1 MYLVDNSSDVP
12 YGLPYPYLVEFLP
25 FVGVEPYTMGFKY
38 MFNLFPLPIG
48 LLNILSSI
56 PTENKNYTREGVEK
70 VVRYNIEIVY

>member
-38 MFNLFPLPIG
+38 MFNLFPLPIELVSSVG
-48 LLNILSSI
+48 IPKVQVYVQSI
-56 PTENKNYTREGVEK
+56 PTTN
-70 VVRYNIEIVY
+70 